1 MKRLTLFLFVLAIG
15 LGIRSGGAVETM
27 RWERLPLPVRL
38 IVGQERVVFT
48 DRNVRIGIPAEL
60 GDHLRV
66 QSADGALYLRASAP
80 FESTRVQ
87 LQEIESGALIL
98 LDVIAASPVAGEPPL
113 EPIRIVG
120 GRRFE
125 HDAGASPSH
134 GDSESTSMTGET
146 PTPVPVVLTRYAAQS
161 LYAPLRTVE
170 RIRGISRVP
179 LRHDLALDTLL
190 PTVPVRTRAL
200 AAWHLEDCWVTAI
213 QLTNTSA
220 QWVELDPRSLQG
232 DFLAATF
239 QHHNLGPL
247 HDSTD
252 TTVLYLITRSHGL
265 AESLLPVV
273 SPADA
278 SLNLP
283 ISQDHTP

>member
-1 MKRLTLFLFVLAIG
+1 
-15 LGIRSGGAVETM
+15 M
-27 RWERLPLPVRL
+27 RWERLPLTVRL
-38 IVGQERVVFT
+38 VVGQERVIFT
-48 DRNVRIGIPAEL
+48 DHNVRVGMPAGL
-60 GDHLRV
+60 GEHLRV
-66 QSADGALYLRASAP
+66 QSADGALYLSASAP
-80 FESTRVQ
+80 FDSARVQ
-87 LQEIESGALIL
+87 LQEVESGALIL

-120 GRRFE
+120 GQPFQ
-125 HDAGASPSH
+125 HDSGTGPSH
-134 GDSESTSMTGET
+134 SDTESTQSTGST

-170 RIRGISRVP
+170 RIGGISRVP
-179 LRHDLALDTLL
+179 LQRGLALESLL
-190 PTVPVRTRAL
+190 PTVPVRARAL
-200 AAWHLEDCWVTAI
+200 ASWQLEDYWVTAI

-232 DFLAATF
+232 DFVAATF
-239 QHHNLGPL
+239 QHPNLGPT

-252 TTVLYLITRSHGL
+252 TTVLYLITHAHGL
-265 AESLLPVV
+265 AESLLPVI

-283 ISQDHTP
+283 PSQEHTP